1 MILLCPFLLLIQ
13 SRYPLANDSVK
24 VMGILSQSHQKR
36 HAPFGENEV
45 SKKQRHLCQNWTHI
59 FFFFPGNN
67 LLSMLPLLL
76 VFRYSFLRSK
86 IYFDLWLICIDI
98 QQKPS
103 QQRKAIILQ
112 LKVNQLN
119 TYIEKACWNQ
129 ENEECICHNY
139 DRCHIITA
147 AAAQAVA
154 PTKHQVNRAIWS

>member
-1 MILLCPFLLLIQ
+1 MIASKSWVSFL
-13 SRYPLANDSVK
+13 RVT
-24 VMGILSQSHQKR
+24 KR
-36 HAPFGENEV
+36 DMHRLGKMRSPK
-45 SKKQRHLCQNWTHI
+45 SKDIFARTGPT

-86 IYFDLWLICIDI
+86 IYFDLWLICIAI

-119 TYIEKACWNQ
+119 IYIEKACWNQ
-129 ENEECICHNY
+129 EYEECICHNY